1 MIGML
6 QWMALSTLVKIDKE
20 GGVVGWLSV
29 LGNVLIL

>member
-6 QWMALSTLVKIDKE
+6 QWMALSTLVEIDKE